1 MIYKSFSTLETRRK
15 TIEAEYHSKQLYSVK
30 DIPTTKVLEF
40 FFDSNS
46 ENLSKNTQ
54 DIAWFQWF
62 YKPLLQSSGSF
73 CVPNKFNFYR
83 TILSMKER
91 WNAYKE
97 MR

>member
-15 TIEAEYHSKQLYSVK
+15 TIEAEYHAKQLHSVK

-54 DIAWFQWF
+54 DIA
-62 YKPLLQSSGSF
+62 
-73 CVPNKFNFYR
+73 
-83 TILSMKER
+83 
-91 WNAYKE
+91 
-97 MR
+97 